1 MRRFRVGKPFD
12 VQIEEEDR
20 QTAGHYDNV
29 SSCLMATAVRRT
41 VGEGHYVSAG
51 VFCVVIDGN
60 NYFCSG
66 GFQPDALGWNPKASS
81 RPCYDP
87 SVVGKVFTFVPR

>member
-29 SSCLMATAVRRT
+29 
-41 VGEGHYVSAG
+41 
-51 VFCVVIDGN
+51 
-60 NYFCSG
+60 
-66 GFQPDALGWNPKASS
+66 
-81 RPCYDP
+81 
-87 SVVGKVFTFVPR
+87 VGKVFTFVPR